1 MSAGQFVDEKDIEE
15 SWVDR
20 WGNRRTLD
28 KRYIISTDCSAE
40 ETEEQMERAE
50 RTQRSKDSYEGSLT
64 TLHRGPDGRWWWIDP
79 DSGQLAPFL
88 WIKEVSQGYK
98 PVVVGKDKVEM
109 RLRKPKQKGDE
120 ENDKAKTSV
129 RQKEA
134 SELACPR
141 KIVLGQG

>member
-1 MSAGQFVDEKDIEE
+1 MSAGGFVDEKDLSE

-40 ETEEQMERAE
+40 ETEEQMERAD
-50 RTQRSKDSYEGSLT
+50 RTHKHIGSNIT
-64 TLHRGPDGRWWWIDP
+64 KHKGPDGRWWFIDP
-79 DSGQLAPFL
+79 KSGQLAPFL
-88 WIKEVSQGYK
+88 WIKEVAQGYK
-98 PVVVGKDKVEM
+98 PVVVGKYKVEM

-129 RQKEA
+129 R
-134 SELACPR
+134 
-141 KIVLGQG
+141 